1 MSYHDMSCAKHEL
14 IPLLLSTPPLRTVGI
29 MAVYKPIGWTS
40 QDVCAR
46 IKTILTD
53 GIVANP
59 DNLKYMTNER
69 GIVKRPVFKIGH
81 GGTLDPNASGVLV
94 IGIGT
99 GTKVMSKY
107 LEGSKSY
114 LAQGKVGYETDSQDR
129 TGSMTIR
136 MCAARADGSRGT
148 DEFVYDANEKEP
160 DYPCTVPRSLVRQVL
175 DQFRGE
181 ISQVPPMFSA
191 LKKVCACDVCL

>member
-1 MSYHDMSCAKHEL
+1 
-14 IPLLLSTPPLRTVGI
+14 V
-29 MAVYKPIGWTS
+29 
-40 QDVCAR
+40 AR

-59 DNLKYMTNER
+59 DNLKHMTNER

-114 LAQGKVGYETDSQDR
+114 LAQGKVGFETDSQDR

-136 MCAARADGSRGT
+136 MCAAQPDGSRST
-148 DEFVYDANEKEP
+148 DEFIYDANEKEP

-191 LKKVCACDVCL
+191 LKKVNMRSRMYACDVCMCACDVCMCSCVGRCACVAVWGDVHV